1 MKDEKVKINMRVGQR
16 LREVLEGRAAVEDI
30 RVGTLTNRLLQEE
43 LDKVLAVGVEHCV
56 VEGEEEYEKHREEIA
71 QHRERYYIFPSDAAV
86 DDNMSTKEDN
96 TVFPQISLYFTKE
109 QYEIM
114 SEIVLRR
121 GAWKTVQNGRVKSY
135 RYVIVGMLLNNPACR
150 KLGAAGEQP

>member
-43 LDKVLAVGVEHCV
+43 LGKVLAVGAEHCV
-56 VEGEEEYEKHREEIA
+56 VAGEDEYEQHCEEIA
-71 QHRERYYIFPSDAAV
+71 KNRDQYYIFPSDAAV

-109 QYEIM
+109 QHEVM
-114 SEIVLRR
+114 NEIVLRR
-121 GAWKTVQNGRVKSY
+121 GAWKTVQNGHVKSY

-150 KLGAAGEQP
+150 KLGAAGKWP

>member
-43 LDKVLAVGVEHCV
+43 LGKVLAVGAEHCV
-56 VEGEEEYEKHREEIA
+56 VAGEDEYEQHCEEIA
-71 QHRERYYIFPSDAAV
+71 KNRDQYYIFPSDAAV

-96 TVFPQISLYFTKE
+96 TVFPQVSLYFTKE
-109 QYEIM
+109 QYEVM
-114 SEIVLRR
+114 NEIVLRR

-150 KLGAAGEQP
+150 KLGAAGK

>member
-43 LDKVLAVGVEHCV
+43 LGKVLAVGAEHCV
-56 VEGEEEYEKHREEIA
+56 VEGEDEYEQHREEIA
-71 QHRERYYIFPSDAAV
+71 KSRDQYYIFASDAAV

-109 QYEIM
+109 QHEVM
-114 SEIVLRR
+114 NEIVLRR
-121 GAWKTVQNGRVKSY
+121 GAWKTVQNGHVKSY

-150 KLGAAGEQP
+150 KLGAAGK

>member
-1 MKDEKVKINMRVGQR
+1 MKEEKIKINMRVGQR
-16 LREVLEGRAAVEDI
+16 LREILEGRAAVEDI

-43 LDKVLAVGVEHCV
+43 LAKVLAAGVDHCV
-56 VEGEEEYEKHREEIA
+56 VEGEDEYEKCSTDIEKHRE
-71 QHRERYYIFPSDAAV
+71 QYYIFPSDAAV

-109 QYEIM
+109 QYEAM
-114 SEIVLRR
+114 NDIVLKR

-135 RYVIVGMLLNNPACR
+135 RSVIVGMLLNNPACR
-150 KLGAAGEQP
+150 KLGVAGK

>member
-43 LDKVLAVGVEHCV
+43 LGKVLAA
-56 VEGEEEYEKHREEIA
+56 GEDEYEQHCEEIA
-71 QHRERYYIFPSDAAV
+71 KNRDQYYIFPSDAAV

-109 QYEIM
+109 QHEVM
-114 SEIVLRR
+114 NEIVLRR

-150 KLGAAGEQP
+150 KLGAAGK

>member
-43 LDKVLAVGVEHCV
+43 LDKVLAVGEEHCV
-56 VEGEEEYEKHREEIA
+56 VEGEEEYEKNRAEIA
-71 QHRERYYIFPSDAAV
+71 KSRERYYIFPSDAAV

-114 SEIVLRR
+114 SDIVLRR

-150 KLGAAGEQP
+150 KLGAAGK

>member
-43 LDKVLAVGVEHCV
+43 LGKVLAVGAEHCV
-56 VEGEEEYEKHREEIA
+56 VEGEDEYEQHCEEIA
-71 QHRERYYIFPSDAAV
+71 QNRDQYYIFPSDAAV
-86 DDNMSTKEDN
+86 DDNM
-96 TVFPQISLYFTKE
+96 FPQISLYFTKE
-109 QYEIM
+109 QHEVM
-114 SEIVLRR
+114 NEIVLRR

-150 KLGAAGEQP
+150 KLGAAGK

>member
-43 LDKVLAVGVEHCV
+43 LGKVLAVGAEHCV
-56 VEGEEEYEKHREEIA
+56 VEGEDENEQHCEEIA
-71 QHRERYYIFPSDAAV
+71 QNRDQYYIFPSDAAV

-109 QYEIM
+109 QHEVM
-114 SEIVLRR
+114 NEIVLRR

-150 KLGAAGEQP
+150 KLGAAGK